1 MKRLLTYILC
11 LFCLTASAATAVIP
25 DMKFRRMDARDGL
38 SNSQINYLFQDSRG
52 FIWIGTSYGLNRYDG
67 YRFRIYYSNA
77 TDTTSLR
84 NNLVDQIWKDADG
97 MLWLKQGMNYSLF
110 NPFTEQVNRNPKS
123 VLSQW
128 GIKGNID
135 RFFID
140 SQKRFWVKT
149 YDEGLYCYNPR
160 KKSYKLIKYGYEQN
174 EIPKEYNFSNFAE
187 WNDKLLVTSTDGD
200 LMIIDGEKGEIIHRD
215 DFMKLNGG

>member
-1 MKRLLTYILC
+1 M
-11 LFCLTASAATAVIP
+11 
-25 DMKFRRMDARDGL
+25 
-38 SNSQINYLFQDSRG
+38 
-52 FIWIGTSYGLNRYDG
+52 
-67 YRFRIYYSNA
+67 
-77 TDTTSLR
+77 
-84 NNLVDQIWKDADG
+84 DQIWEDADG

-135 RFFID
+135 RFFVD

-200 LMIIDGEKGEIIHRD
+200 LMIIDGEKGEIIQRD
-215 DFMKLNGG
+215 DFMKLNGGQSSQA